1 MIGEVI
7 SHYLIKEKIGEGGM
21 GVVFKAED
29 IKLKRTVAL
38 KFISPNRF
46 EDHESQARFINEAQA
61 VASLN
66 HPNIGTIYEIEDA
79 GDKTFIAMEYVEGS
93 NLRDLLREGPF
104 EMEKSLF
111 ITRQILRGLQEAHDK
126 GIVHRDIKSSNI
138 LVTPKN
144 QAKIMDFGIAK
155 TLGGTQITRKPT
167 ILGTVDYMSPEQAS
181 GDLVDNRSDL
191 WSLGVLFYEM
201 LTGQLPF
208 RGDNDQTVLYSILNK
223 EPKTMNLAD
232 AGIPVEL
239 EKIIGKC
246 LQKNPDKRYSS
257 AMDILIDL
265 DLLFE
270 GNKWKRRIL
279 AIKRSRVFS
288 RILAFVRRK
297 PILTGVVFLL
307 LISVL
312 AALPLFD
319 KLIVEMGLRSLPE
332 KIVLGVLPCEIE
344 GGDEDLK
351 TRCLGLTEYLSGELT
366 QLESFRDE
374 LQVIPSSDIRALNIK
389 TAKDAW
395 KKLRIKMVVRG
406 NIIFKE
412 EKVELYLTLSRTK
425 PLQQLR
431 AKKIE
436 VQIDEMDRIFEESLQ
451 AIATM
456 LAININP
463 EADKALSEGESKNP
477 DAVMYYSDGLG
488 FLSHEDSS
496 SLDKAIKKFHSAI
509 EKDSRYAMA
518 YVQLGESYWKK
529 YIRTK
534 ESLWVENALFHC
546 RNALNL
552 NQDLVPALMAM
563 GSVLTG
569 TGEYEEA
576 LEYLNRAVELEPENA
591 RARRDLGLVFEELGR
606 YDEAEREY
614 KQAIRFKQDYWRGY
628 RNLGYL
634 YFSQG
639 EYKEAER
646 YFQRLTELKPEDALG
661 YILLGA
667 VLYRLEKVDD
677 ALDAFEKAEKLDPEN
692 PVSYTNQG
700 TIYYFEKKDY
710 KKARKIYEK
719 AAKLKEVGYY
729 VFGNLADSCRHMGD
743 GKKATEYYR
752 KALSM
757 AEKRLMVNSK
767 NVKVLSYMAR
777 YHAWVGEKTEAIKK
791 IERAVKLAPDNVTVL
806 TLSVKVNEICDR
818 RKIALDSLKKLLD
831 LGGTLSEIEKNPDLE
846 ELRKDPEYIKITS
859 QRSLSRKTN
868 FSGEVITT

>member
-79 GDKTFIAMEYVEGS
+79 GDQTFIAMEYVEGN

-111 ITRQILRGLQEAHDK
+111 ITRQILRGLQEAHNK

-181 GDLVDNRSDL
+181 GDQVDNRSDL

-232 AGIPVEL
+232 AGIPAEL
-239 EKIIGKC
+239 EKIIV
-246 LQKNPDKRYSS
+246 
-257 AMDILIDL
+257 DL

-332 KIVLGVLPCEIE
+332 KIVLGVLPCEID

-351 TRCLGLTEYLSGELT
+351 TRCLGLTEYLSGKLT

-374 LQVIPSSDIRALNIK
+374 LQVIPSSDIRALDIK
-389 TAKDAW
+389 TPRAAW
-395 KKLRIKMVVRG
+395 KELRIKMVVTGR
-406 NIIFKE
+406 IIRKK

-431 AKKIE
+431 AEKIE
-436 VQIDEMDRIFEESLQ
+436 VQIDEMDRIFEESLR

-463 EADKALSEGESKNP
+463 EAERALKEGESKNP
-477 DAVMYYSDGLG
+477 DAVMYYSTGLG
-488 FLSHEDSS
+488 FLSQKDPS

-509 EKDSRYAMA
+509 EKDSLYAMA
-518 YVQLGESYWKK
+518 HVQLGESFWEK
-529 YIRTK
+529 YNRTK

-563 GSVLTG
+563 GSILTG

-576 LEYLNRAVELEPENA
+576 LEYLNRAIELEPENA
-591 RARRDLGLVFEELGR
+591 RARRDLGLAFEELGR
-606 YDEAEREY
+606 YDEAESEY
-614 KQAIRFKQDYWRGY
+614 KQAIRYKQDYWRGY

-677 ALDAFEKAEKLDPEN
+677 ALEAFKKAQKLDPED

-719 AAKLKEVGYY
+719 AAKLKEVAYY

-743 GKKATEYYR
+743 GKKAMEYYR
-752 KALSM
+752 KALSL

-767 NVKVLSYMAR
+767 NVKILSYMAR

-791 IERAVKLAPDNVTVL
+791 IEKAMTLAPDNVEIL
-806 TLSVKVNEICDR
+806 LISVKVNEICDR

-859 QRSLSRKTN
+859 QRSLGRKTN